1 MIKKLSILLVASW
14 IISGCVAGQHIKLDH
29 TTTQDQQNSSGL
41 AVEVTVEDKRT
52 FILDK
57 NKDESYI
64 GHYRAGFGNTFAV
77 TTQNKTPLKKQ
88 IQSDLL
94 DELKNLGY
102 LSNDSGKKLVVSIVK
117 WNFDAY
123 HNGKFWY
130 EINIKVLSKAGK
142 TIASSSLA
150 DKIVIKASG
159 LSGAKGGFE
168 KELPGHYDKIID
180 NIIRNNKTVLKALSS
195 T

>member
-1 MIKKLSILLVASW
+1 MIKRLSIILVASW
-14 IISGCVAGQHIKLDH
+14 ILSGCVAGQHINLDH
-29 TTTQDQQNSSGL
+29 TTTQDQRNSSGL
-41 AVEVTVEDKRT
+41 AVEVTVEDKRA

-64 GHYRAGFGNTFAV
+64 GHYRAGFGNTWDV

-88 IQSDLL
+88 IQLDLL
-94 DELKNLGY
+94 DELKNLGF
-102 LSNDSGKKLVVSIVK
+102 LSNNSGKKIIVRILE

-130 EINIKVLSKAGK
+130 KINIEVLNKKGK
-142 TIASSSLA
+142 KIASSSLA
-150 DKIVIKASG
+150 DKIVIKAAG
-159 LSGAKGGFE
+159 LSGARGGFE